1 MKPALD
7 AGAQTGDS
15 NFRFAARVRRIIP
28 QRPAALH
35 PTPALL
41 VFRKDIFMNTSLA
54 LFPAMLLMTITAS
67 GYALATIGMQLSS
80 RTPPALSFAIIGLGL
95 AGAAL
100 AEITLLRHAS
110 LPLVYL
116 GIVVTETL
124 LVLAYASWAHN
135 GISLTQIGG
144 AVLVLAG
151 FALVCLEH

>member
-1 MKPALD
+1 
-7 AGAQTGDS
+7 
-15 NFRFAARVRRIIP
+15 
-28 QRPAALH
+28 
-35 PTPALL
+35 
-41 VFRKDIFMNTSLA
+41 MNTSLA
-54 LFPAMLLMTITAS
+54 LFPALFLMTITAS
-67 GYALATIGMQLSS
+67 GYALATIGMKLSAQS
-80 RTPPALSFAIIGLGL
+80 PPALSFAIIGLGL